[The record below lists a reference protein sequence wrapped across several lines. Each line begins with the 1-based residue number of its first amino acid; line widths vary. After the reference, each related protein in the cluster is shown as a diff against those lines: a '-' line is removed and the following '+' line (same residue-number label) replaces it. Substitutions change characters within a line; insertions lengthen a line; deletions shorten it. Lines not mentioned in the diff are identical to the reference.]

1 MMRAMLNIRNAIA
14 VALVLSGLAAVPS
27 LAGPVKVGELG
38 IVADAPFFIGI
49 ERGYFAAAGLDVTLQ
64 RFAGA
69 APTTLPLSTDQLQVA
84 GGAMSAA
91 LFNAFARGLPIRVA
105 MARTRDMPGFSSDTL
120 LLRDDLRDTVKR
132 LADLKGR
139 TVAINAP
146 ASALDY
152 MVGKML
158 ESDGVKFSEIRTSY
172 MPWPDMGAAFANKAI
187 DAGAVVEP
195 FPVLYAER
203 KLAVPF
209 RRAAEVLRD
218 PPFEVSV
225 ILYSK
230 GWIDRAPDDVRAF
243 TVAYLKAARDYYDAM
258 RGGPERAA
266 VVDILAKYT
275 NLKTKPLYDK
285 IEWSYMDPN
294 AQISL
299 ASLEDQEQ
307 WYERRGQIEKPV
319 KVASMLDTRFLDDA
333 LKTLGRVAVK

>member
-1 MMRAMLNIRNAIA
+1 MTIRMRY
-14 VALVLSGLAAVPS
+14 
-27 LAGPVKVGELG
+27 LAGALALLAMAATRAGAGTVKVGELG
-38 IVADAPFFIGI
+38 IVADASFYIGI
-49 ERGYFAAAGLDVTLQ
+49 ERGYFAKAGLEVTLQ

-84 GGAMSAA
+84 GGSMSAA
-91 LFNAFARGLPIRVA
+91 LFNAFGRGLPIRVV

-120 LLRDDLRDTVKR
+120 LLREDLRESVTR

-152 MVGKML
+152 MVGKMV
-158 ESDGVKFSEIRTSY
+158 ESDGIAFADVKTTY

-195 FPVLYAER
+195 FPALYADR
-203 KLAVPF
+203 KLAFAF
-209 RRAAEVLRD
+209 RRASQVLRN
-218 PPFEVSV
+218 PPLEVSV

-230 GWIDRAPDDVRAF
+230 EWIDRAPDDVRAF
-243 TVAYLKAARDYYDAM
+243 TRAYLQAARDYYDAM
-258 RGGPERAA
+258 RGGPQRAD
-266 VVDILAKYT
+266 VVEILTKYAT
-275 NLKTKPLYDK
+275 LKTKAVYDR

-299 ASLEDQEQ
+299 ASLDDQEK
-307 WYERRGQIEKPV
+307 WYERRGQLEKPV
-319 KVASMLDTRFLDDA
+319 NVAAMIDTRFLDDA
-333 LKTLGRVAVK
+333 LGTLGRVEVK

>member
-1 MMRAMLNIRNAIA
+1 MTIKIRYLLCACALLATAASGAGA
-14 VALVLSGLAAVPS
+14 V
-27 LAGPVKVGELG
+27 PVKVGELG
-38 IVADAPFFIGI
+38 IVADAPFYIGI
-49 ERGYFAAAGLDVTLQ
+49 ERGYFAKAGLEVSLE
-64 RFAGA
+64 RFAGG

-91 LFNAFARGLPIRVA
+91 LFNAFSRGLPIRVA

-120 LLRDDLRDTVKR
+120 LLREDLRGSITR
-132 LADLKGR
+132 LAELKGR

-152 MVGKML
+152 MVGKMAA
-158 ESDGVKFSEIRTSY
+158 SAGISFGDIKTTY

-195 FPVLYAER
+195 FPALYADR
-203 KLAVPF
+203 TLAFVF
-209 RRAAEVLRD
+209 RRASEVLHD

-243 TVAYLKAARDYYDAM
+243 TLAYLQAARDYYDAM
-258 RGGPERAA
+258 RGGPQRAE
-266 VVDILAKYT
+266 VVDILAKHT
-275 NLKTKPLYDK
+275 TMKNKALYDR

-294 AQISL
+294 AQISI
-299 ASLEDQEQ
+299 ASLEDQEK
-307 WYERRGQIEKPV
+307 WYQSRGQLDKPV
-319 KVASMLDTRFLDDA
+319 TVASMIDPRFLDEA
-333 LKTLGRVAVK
+333 LGKLGRVDVK

>member
-1 MMRAMLNIRNAIA
+1 MRIRIEHWVTAFALLAMTTTSAM
-14 VALVLSGLAAVPS
+14 
-27 LAGPVKVGELG
+27 AGAVKVGELG
-38 IVADAPFFIGI
+38 IVADGPFYIGI
-49 ERGYFAAAGLDVTLQ
+49 DRGYFAQAGLDVSLE
-64 RFAGA
+64 RFAGG

-120 LLRDDLRDTVKR
+120 LVRDDLRQSVTR

-152 MVGKML
+152 MVGKMV
-158 ESDGVKFSEIRTSY
+158 ESDGIGFGDIKTTY

-195 FPVLYAER
+195 FPALYADR
-203 KLAVPF
+203 HFAFVF
-209 RRAAEVLRD
+209 RRAAQVLHD

-243 TVAYLKAARDYYDAM
+243 TIAYLRAARDYYDAIH
-258 RGGPERAA
+258 GGPQRAD
-266 VVDILAKYT
+266 VIDILAKHT
-275 NLKTKPLYDK
+275 TLKAKPLYDR

-294 AQISL
+294 AQISI
-299 ASLEDQEQ
+299 ASLEDQEK
-307 WYERRGQIEKPV
+307 WYERRGQLEKPV
-319 KVASMLDTRFLDDA
+319 KVSTMIDTRFLDEA
-333 LKTLGRVAVK
+333 LAKLGRVEAK